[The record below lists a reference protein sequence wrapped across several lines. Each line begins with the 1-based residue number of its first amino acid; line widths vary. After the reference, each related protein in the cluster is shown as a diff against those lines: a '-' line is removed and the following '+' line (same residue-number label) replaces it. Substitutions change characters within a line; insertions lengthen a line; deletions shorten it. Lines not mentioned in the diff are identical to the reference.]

1 MAKVIKQFLGVT
13 RGKIGDNVFK
23 RRQGS
28 SYVAS
33 APLPYK
39 KTKSKDLKEN
49 RKRFAAISKFASAVT
64 DSPYRYRIWKKPN
77 LKGKTP
83 YKKCFSYNYVYT
95 KGSMSWRFTSITPGN
110 IGLIDHNVNLTPD
123 TVEINFR
130 VSEEVFN
137 ILNDDFIASTVIFM
151 REPKDNEQNGLRY
164 NSYITIEKEVRGY
177 VPSLTEIN
185 HFKHEFDKPGLL
197 AITEK
202 YKNVMVYTTFISKKE
217 EKGKQIYTAGEAF
230 AVRGFEAD
238 EKELAVEST
247 TITDNGEQNLPYYRF
262 RVK

>member
-23 RRQGS
+23 RREGS

-33 APLPYK
+33 APVQYK
-39 KTKSKDLKEN
+39 KTKSKDLIKN

-83 YKKCFSYNYVYT
+83 YKKCFTYNYAYT
-95 KGSMSWRFTSITPGN
+95 KGSKSWHFTSITPGKL
-110 IGLIDHNVNLTPD
+110 GLIDKNVILTPD

-130 VSEEVFN
+130 ISEEIFN
-137 ILNDDFIASTVIFM
+137 ILKDDFIASTVIFM
-151 REPKDNEQNGLRY
+151 REPNKNELRELRY

-202 YKNVMVYTTFISKKE
+202 YKNVMVYTAFISTKE
-217 EKGKQIYTAGEAF
+217 VKGKLKYTAGEAN
-230 AVRGFEAD
+230 VIRGFEAERGESAEKITPQKVDD
-238 EKELAVEST
+238 EQV
-247 TITDNGEQNLPYYRF
+247 QPYYRF
-262 RVK
+262 RVR

>member
-13 RGKIGDNVFK
+13 RGKVGDNVFK

-33 APLPYK
+33 APVPYK
-39 KTKSKDLKEN
+39 KTTSKKLINN
-49 RKRFAAISKFASAVT
+49 RGRFAAVSKFASAVT

-83 YKKCFSYNYVYT
+83 YKKCFSYNYVHT
-95 KGSMSWRFTSITPGN
+95 KGNMSWRFTTITPGN
-110 IGLIDHNVNLTPD
+110 LGLFDHNVVLTPD
-123 TVEINFR
+123 SLEISFR
-130 VSEEVFN
+130 VSEEIFN
-137 ILNDDFIASTVIFM
+137 ILKEDFIASTVIFM
-151 REPKDNEQNGLRY
+151 RELINKESGVLRY
-164 NSYITIEKEVRGY
+164 NSYITIDEEVRDFN
-177 VPSLTEIN
+177 PSLTEIN
-185 HFKHEFDKPGLL
+185 HFSHLIDKPGKL
-197 AITEK
+197 AITDK
-202 YKNVMVYTTFISKKE
+202 YRNVMVYTTFISKKE
-217 EKGKQIYTAGEAF
+217 EKGKQIYTAGEGF

-238 EKELAVEST
+238 EKELAVVST

>member
-1 MAKVIKQFLGVT
+1 MAKVIKQYLGVT

-33 APLPYK
+33 APIKYK

-64 DSPYRYRIWKKPN
+64 DSPYRYKIWKKPN

-83 YKKCFSYNYVYT
+83 YKKCFSYNYGYT
-95 KGSMSWRFTSITPGN
+95 KGSGTWRFTSITPGKT
-110 IGLIDHNVNLTPD
+110 GLIDLNVTLTPD
-123 TVEINFR
+123 TVEMNFR
-130 VSEEVFN
+130 VSEEIFK
-137 ILNDDFIASTVIFM
+137 ILNDNFIASTVIFM
-151 REPKDNEQNGLRY
+151 REPNDNEQNGLRY

-177 VPSLTEIN
+177 VPSMTEIN

-197 AITEK
+197 AKTDM
-202 YKNVMVYTTFISKKE
+202 YKNVMVYTTFISTKE
-217 EKGKQIYTAGEAF
+217 EKGKLKYTAGEAY
-230 AVRGFEAD
+230 AIRGFEDAGD
-238 EKELAVEST
+238 KIAGEST
-247 TITDNGEQNLPYYRF
+247 PTPVDGEQEQPYYRF
-262 RVK
+262 RVR